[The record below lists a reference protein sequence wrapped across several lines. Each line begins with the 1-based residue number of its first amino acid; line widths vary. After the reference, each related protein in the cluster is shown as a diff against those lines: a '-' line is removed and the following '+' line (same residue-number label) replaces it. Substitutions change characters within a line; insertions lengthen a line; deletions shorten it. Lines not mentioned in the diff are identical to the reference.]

1 MKYPEVKHLYKY
13 YAYNE
18 NSLSVLINKKI
29 WVAKPE
35 SFNDPFD
42 CNYNFSLKL
51 DEEILKQGDSN
62 IKDIQ
67 INAAATNK
75 VLKERFSNTGIFSMS
90 KRNNSI
96 LMWSHYANQHKGFCI
111 EFERKPESILGNDD
125 VTKRV
130 DYEDDYSDIEMFDQ
144 SGKVNLHFFKK
155 MFFVKAKDW
164 KYEDEW
170 RFVRENGDK
179 ESDIPSAISS
189 IIFGLK
195 MPQEHRDTIKN
206 ILSGQ
211 GIRYK
216 EAVKTK
222 KLFQINI
229 IDLPE

>member
-144 SGKVNLHFFKK
+144 SGKVAKRQVVVFRRRYGFSSPSFSLLSFASGVSVFNL
-155 MFFVKAKDW
+155 V
-164 KYEDEW
+164 
-170 RFVRENGDK
+170 
-179 ESDIPSAISS
+179 
-189 IIFGLK
+189 FGYL
-195 MPQEHRDTIKN
+195 
-206 ILSGQ
+206 
-211 GIRYK
+211 
-216 EAVKTK
+216 
-222 KLFQINI
+222 
-229 IDLPE
+229 